1 MSRRT
6 RVLAIAVLTAAVA
19 GCGGHRSAKPSA
31 GAAPGPGPRGSVT
44 PSADSG
50 APAHAPAH
58 WLPPEAWIYNHWLPF
73 DETRLHA
80 LLQITRR
87 DLWEQLRD
95 DHRTLAQL
103 AARRGWPDPKR
114 LAAALV
120 PAGPRA
126 PELRGRAVRVTTQ
139 GHLAQHLFFHS
150 LHQFA
155 IPSEAPELFG
165 VS

>member
-58 WLPPEAWIYNHWLPF
+58 WLPPEAWVYNHWLPY
-73 DETRLHA
+73 DETRLYR
-80 LLQITRR
+80 LLGITRVG
-87 DLWEQLRD
+87 LWLQLRD

-103 AARRGWPDPKR
+103 APPHGPRAPARPGWPAPRR

-120 PAGPRA
+120 APDAARVGPRRA
-126 PELRGRAVRVTTQ
+126 AVLRARALRTIT
-139 GHLAQHLFFHS
+139 
-150 LHQFA
+150 
-155 IPSEAPELFG
+155 
-165 VS
+165 